1 MQSPIA
7 LVFHALLVLESAEAP
22 PVVDATAV
30 DTQASPAGDVLG
42 VEGDERDA
50 SRPSTAAPTDTD
62 SDAAS
67 PADDVAREDGATTD
81 EEAGAATNEAP
92 VGLAIDDAAFD
103 ADLDHCV
110 ALMERGDAAQANAC
124 LDALQVANP
133 GREREIAR
141 VRRLLDATPVVAPVG
156 GEPGQLMLPAFLKPG
171 RLEVSA
177 VSGIYG
183 VWAGVT
189 AGLLLG
195 FNSDQYLWNIDP
207 SIVILTTG
215 GAGVGLGLAGL
226 AAGYAIADRLDVDQG
241 HAWSYTAGMT
251 WGTSYA
257 ISTLPMLY
265 DLNAVPWW
273 LTDEVNAGLP
283 LLGGGIGAA
292 SAFGL
297 ALVVDPDIAEVS
309 MMNTGG
315 WTAGLTGLLLGL
327 NTIMWSEQQS
337 YQPTT
342 MALSYVIGKSVGL
355 GLGLAASQ
363 FIDYTWGETLLG
375 DVGVVLGG
383 LLFGSGA
390 FAFVAS
396 PLSEPFLTAL
406 LGRKDD
412 VLFSKLTLT
421 FVSGAAVGGGVLG
434 LLTTTAGLY
443 AFHRVSGVNFVKEE
457 LPFGIQPMTMSVL
470 VDRDGQLAPAMNLV
484 SLVF

>member
-1 MQSPIA
+1 MHIPVA
-7 LVFHALLVLESAEAP
+7 LALHLLLPLFPLQAPTTPASVESSEA
-22 PVVDATAV
+22 VVDATSSTDAGVAESDSGEDADAGDGAPETPTGEAAPAEPVV
-30 DTQASPAGDVLG
+30 DGAADGEEAAPATSTEAPVDDAFDAALDRCVANVEGGDQASAQKCLDDLQ
-42 VEGDERDA
+42 
-50 SRPSTAAPTDTD
+50 
-62 SDAAS
+62 AAS
-67 PADDVAREDGATTD
+67 PD
-81 EEAGAATNEAP
+81 
-92 VGLAIDDAAFD
+92 
-103 ADLDHCV
+103 
-110 ALMERGDAAQANAC
+110 
-124 LDALQVANP
+124 
-133 GREREIAR
+133 REREIAR
-141 VRRLLDATPVVAPVG
+141 VRRLLDATTTTPPEVAPIG

-171 RLEVSA
+171 RLEIAA

-183 VWAGVT
+183 VWSGVT

-207 SIVILTTG
+207 SIIILTTG

-226 AAGYAIADRLDVDQG
+226 AAGYVVADKLDVDQG
-241 HAWSYTAGMT
+241 HAWAYTAGMT

-257 ISTLPMLY
+257 ISMLPAIY
-265 DLNAVPWW
+265 DVGGVPWW

-283 LLGGGIGAA
+283 LLGGGLGAA

-297 ALVVDPDIAEVS
+297 ALVVDPDISEVS

-327 NTIMWSEQQS
+327 NAVLWTEQES

-342 MALSYVIGKSVGL
+342 MAASYVIGKTLGL
-355 GLGLAASQ
+355 GLGLASAQ

-396 PLSEPFLTAL
+396 PFSEPLLTSL

-421 FVSGAAVGGGVLG
+421 FVSGSAIGGGMLG
-434 LLTTTAGLY
+434 LVATTAGLY
-443 AFHRVSGVNFVKEE
+443 AFHRISGVDFIKED
-457 LPFGIQPMTMSVL
+457 LPFDMKPMTMGFV
-470 VDRDGQLAPAMNLV
+470 VDRYGQPAPAMQLV
-484 SLVF
+484 SLTF